1 MKRILVATALLA
13 LATVPA
19 SAQEFRWTGQVDRSD
34 WLRVSNINGDIEV
47 VPTSGSQIEVVAEK
61 TARRGD
67 VDDVRIEVVE
77 HSGGVTICAIYPSR
91 RSGETQEC
99 AGERFERVQA
109 SRSNVEVRFTVR
121 APRSVWFD
129 GVTVNGDVDVQG
141 PLARVEATTVNGDVF
156 LEADGEAKAT
166 TVNGSIRARI
176 AGNDLTGPVDL
187 ETVNGSIE
195 LDIND
200 GINADVEAAWLS
212 GGLDTEFPLRVRGRI
227 GKSASGQLGSGGPT
241 ISLSTVNGSIEI
253 S

>member
-1 MKRILVATALLA
+1 MKRILVAAALLA
-13 LATVPA
+13 IVASPA
-19 SAQEFRWTGQVDRSD
+19 AAQEFRWTGQVAGSD
-34 WLRVSNINGDIEV
+34 WLRVHNVNGDIEV
-47 VPTSGSQIEVVAEK
+47 VPTSGSTIEVVAEK

-77 HSGGVTICAIYPSR
+77 HSDGVTICAIYPSR

-109 SRSNVEVRFTVR
+109 RRSNVEVRFTVR
-121 APRSVWFD
+121 APRSTWFD
-129 GVTVNGDVDVQG
+129 GATVNGDVDVQG
-141 PLARVEATTVNGDVF
+141 PLARVEATTVNGDVT
-156 LEADGEAKAT
+156 LEADGEAKGT

-176 AGNDLTGPVDL
+176 AATQLTGPVEL

-200 GINADVEAAWLS
+200 GINADVEASWLS
-212 GGLDTEFPLRVRGRI
+212 GSLDSEFPLRVRGRI
-227 GKSASGQLGSGGPT
+227 GRSASGQLGDGGPT
-241 ISLSTVNGSIEI
+241 ISLNTVNGSIEI